1 MGSFQREAKDSDN
14 DFDSEDLDDDQIGEM
29 NTFSAAASIKF
40 QGIISDL
47 KRTQSTRP
55 ALIED
60 SKHTEVFNTE
70 LAHMKEFLHDPTYNA
85 ALETLHEADA
95 A

>member
-1 MGSFQREAKDSDN
+1 MGSFQHKAHDGEN
-14 DFDSEDLDDDQIGEM
+14 NFDSEDLDDDQIGEM
-29 NTFSAAASIKF
+29 NAFSAAASIKF

-60 SKHTEVFNTE
+60 AKHTEVFSTE
-70 LAHMKEFLHDPTYNA
+70 LAHLKEFLHDPSYNA

-95 A
+95 E